1 MNLVAAD
8 VRRLW
13 LNSAFR
19 TPHAHLQ
26 SEPPHVGCY
35 ERTGS
40 EARLSRKATYKF
52 EPPRC
57 HLISGSGCTTY
68 PRPET
73 VALFFPVD
81 WLHVALVVDNRFMIH
96 PSYLSYERPSPGGA

>member
-19 TPHAHLQ
+19 TPHLQ

-40 EARLSRKATYKF
+40 EARLSRKARYKF

-68 PRPET
+68 LRPERSRY
-73 VALFFPVD
+73 FSH

-96 PSYLSYERPSPGGA
+96 PLYLSYERPSPGGA